1 MKSQN
6 KGDSPG
12 VQGKTSKGWRKSIQE
27 EEPDKCKS
35 KSSEQ
40 EVVFKLQWKKKPTWQ
55 RTSSSPNTWKRRTLC
70 LWHSAHPKVL
80 GRIAKRCNWGSECLL
95 SIQEGL
101 RAALKAVEYPCSHG
115 LHSSQKALS
124 LLTGKKKIFR
134 NMDDFSGEGEKIE
147 RRIPKIF

>member
-40 EVVFKLQWKKKPTWQ
+40 EVVFKLQWKKKPTRVTEDKQ
-55 RTSSSPNTWKRRTLC
+55 QPKYMEKENT
-70 LWHSAHPKVL
+70 
-80 GRIAKRCNWGSECLL
+80 LL
-95 SIQEGL
+95 
-101 RAALKAVEYPCSHG
+101 VTFCTP
-115 LHSSQKALS
+115 
-124 LLTGKKKIFR
+124 
-134 NMDDFSGEGEKIE
+134 
-147 RRIPKIF
+147 